1 MPSWALGQGPKPARL
16 VPQANIPTAGLY
28 LVSLSKP
35 AGARN
40 RATGPRVTH
49 NWEDRM
55 GNKETLAILAT
66 AVATIAA
73 SAHAGKL
80 EDVRAAGELACG
92 VSEGVPGFSN
102 PNSEGVWTGLDADIC
117 RAVAAATLGDANAVR
132 FVPLASK
139 QKVLAV
145 SSGQVDMT
153 SRTTTWTM
161 KRDSAEGV
169 DFTSVVYY
177 DGQGFMVR
185 ADAGVTSAKELDA
198 ATVCLTTGTTTE
210 LNMAD
215 FARANGLTLEPVVF
229 EGKREAV
236 EAYAS
241 GRCDALTTDASQ
253 LAAFRAGFANPSDHK
268 ILPEIISK
276 EPLAPFVAHG
286 DNQWKDVVT
295 WVVYGLITA
304 EELGVTQ
311 ANVADMAA
319 SSANP
324 DVQRLLGASGDT
336 GGLLG
341 LSNTWMAD
349 AISAIGNYGEIYERN
364 LTATLGL
371 ERGVNALWS
380 DGGILYAMP
389 VR

>member
-1 MPSWALGQGPKPARL
+1 M
-16 VPQANIPTAGLY
+16 
-28 LVSLSKP
+28 
-35 AGARN
+35 RN
-40 RATGPRVTH
+40 YTKLAAVTVA
-49 NWEDRM
+49 
-55 GNKETLAILAT
+55 TLAVAAPAT
-66 AVATIAA
+66 ADT
-73 SAHAGKL
+73 L

-102 PNSEGVWTGLDADIC
+102 PNSEGAWEGLDADIC
-117 RAVAAATLGDANAVR
+117 RAVAAAVLGDANAVR

-169 DFTSVVYY
+169 DFTAVVYY
-177 DGQGFMVR
+177 DGQGFMTST
-185 ADAGVTSAKELDA
+185 AAGISSATELNE

-210 LNMAD
+210 LNLSD
-215 FARANGLTLEPVVF
+215 FARANNLTLEPVVF

-241 GRCDALTTDASQ
+241 GRCDALTTDTSQ
-253 LAAFRAGFANPSDHK
+253 LAAFRAGFADPSAHT
-268 ILPEIISK
+268 ILPEVISK
-276 EPLAPFVAHG
+276 EPLAPLVAHG
-286 DNQWKDVVT
+286 DNQWKDIVT

-319 SSANP
+319 SSGNP
-324 DVQRLLGASGDT
+324 SVQRLLGSSGDT
-336 GGLLG
+336 GGLIG
-341 LSNTWMAD
+341 LESTWMVD
-349 AISAIGNYGEIYERN
+349 ALSAVGNYGEIYDRN
-364 LTATLGL
+364 LTLTLGL
-371 ERGVNALWS
+371 ERGVNAQWTE
-380 DGGILYAMP
+380 GGLLYAMP
-389 VR
+389 IR